1 MRCWRLIDTGKGDP
15 YMNMA
20 IDEAIV
26 TSSRTSGLN
35 PVMRFYQWERPALTI
50 GYFQDFS
57 DVVGMNLCTEEKIPI
72 VRRITGGRSLL
83 HQYEL
88 TYSIISP
95 TGSPLFPNTIRGAYL
110 VIARGLSAGLKI
122 LGVGN
127 EIFQPGSK
135 EGIRKIPRSHSCF
148 SSTSIH
154 EITVSGRK
162 IIGSAQRRWSDIF
175 LQQGSIIIERSPGFS
190 MLGIRPQNRDHSIS
204 IFESLG
210 RRVDPGELR
219 DAMIYAFSKELGI
232 EFKWDSLTDDERM
245 LAERLYL
252 EKYTR
257 DGWNMER
264 EIPKQPASPSSE
276 DQACPLSNRQ

>member
-1 MRCWRLIDTGKGDP
+1 MKRWRLIDTGKGDP

-26 TSSRTSGLN
+26 ISSRTNGLN

-50 GYFQDFS
+50 GYFQDVS
-57 DVVGMNLCTEEKIPI
+57 DVENINLYREEKVPI

-127 EIFQPGSK
+127 EISQPGSD
-135 EGIRKIPRSHSCF
+135 EGIHKMPRSHFCF

-162 IIGSAQRRWSDIF
+162 IVGSAQRRWSDIF
-175 LQQGSIIIERSPGFS
+175 LQQGSIIIERSPGFF
-190 MLGIRPQNRDHSIS
+190 MLDRAIERDHSIS

-219 DAMIYAFSKELGI
+219 DAMICAFSKELGI
-232 EFKWDSLTDDERM
+232 EFKGDSLTDDEWR

-257 DGWNMER
+257 DEWNMER
-264 EIPKQPASPSSE
+264 EIPKQPTSPSSGG
-276 DQACPLSNRQ
+276 QAGPLSNRQ

>member
-1 MRCWRLIDTGKGDP
+1 MRRWRLIDTGKGDP

-20 IDEAIV
+20 IDEAIAI
-26 TSSRTSGLN
+26 SSRTNGSN
-35 PVMRFYQWERPALTI
+35 PAMRFYQWERPALTI
-50 GYFQDFS
+50 GYFQDVS
-57 DVVGMNLCTEEKIPI
+57 DVVNMNLYREEKIPI

-127 EIFQPGSK
+127 EISQPGSD
-135 EGIRKIPRSHSCF
+135 EGIQKMPRSHSCF

-175 LQQGSIIIERSPGFS
+175 LQQGSIIIERSPGFF
-190 MLGIRPQNRDHSIS
+190 MLDRATERDHSIS

-210 RRVDPGELR
+210 RRVEPGELR
-219 DAMIYAFSKELGI
+219 DAMICAFSKELGI
-232 EFKWDSLTDDERM
+232 EFKEDSLTDDEWR
-245 LAERLYL
+245 LARRLYL

-257 DGWNMER
+257 DEWNMDR
-264 EIPKQPASPSSE
+264 EIPKQTTSPSSG
-276 DQACPLSNRQ
+276 DQAYPLSNHQ